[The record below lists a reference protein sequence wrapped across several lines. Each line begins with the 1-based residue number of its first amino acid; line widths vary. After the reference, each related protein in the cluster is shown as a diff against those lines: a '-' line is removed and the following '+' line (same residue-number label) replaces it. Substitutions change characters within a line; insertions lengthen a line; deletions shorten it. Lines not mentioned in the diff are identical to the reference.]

1 MASACAAANA
11 WLRRRAPQIVAGA
24 SVSAFGCAAATLGGG
39 AVPPLPSQCAASG
52 GLEVPAG
59 EFVGAVIVPRPAEFA
74 EKRAALIGGGL
85 DNLAVIADFDRTIT
99 TAFVGEKRG
108 ASCYGVADGA
118 LSPEIQA
125 AKQKLF
131 DHYYREKNAR
141 RSSTV
146 ARSRLRSRYKPI
158 DLLPLCSTL
167 CSDREVSGPVGGGEA
182 ADHDRMVQ
190 QIERRPR
197 RRKLSPL
204 PAAGGGGARA
214 GR

>member
-1 MASACAAANA
+1 MCQLLTLSRCGTAATAPPRQPASTMASACAAANA

-39 AVPPLPSQCAASG
+39 AVPPLSSQCAAAG
-52 GLEVPAG
+52 RGLKVPAG
-59 EFVGAVIVPRPAEFA
+59 EFVGAIIVPRPAEFA

-131 DHYYREKNAR
+131 DHYYREKKRAPLLYSCVLSFAVCR
-141 RSSTV
+141 LSRVLCASGCAQAKMSSPFCVTTQ
-146 ARSRLRSRYKPI
+146 RL
-158 DLLPLCSTL
+158 
-167 CSDREVSGPVGGGEA
+167 
-182 ADHDRMVQ
+182 
-190 QIERRPR
+190 
-197 RRKLSPL
+197 
-204 PAAGGGGARA
+204 
-214 GR
+214 